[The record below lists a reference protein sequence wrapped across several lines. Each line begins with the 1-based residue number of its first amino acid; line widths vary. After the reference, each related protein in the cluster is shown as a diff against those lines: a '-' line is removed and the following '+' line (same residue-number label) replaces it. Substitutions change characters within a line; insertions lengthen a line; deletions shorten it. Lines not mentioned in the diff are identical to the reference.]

1 MTFTKSILLG
11 SGAVLMAAATAQAAD
26 LPSRKAAPVE
36 YVRVCDAYGAGF
48 FFIPG
53 TQTCL
58 RIGGRV
64 RADYAYYA
72 ASDVNGPVAAVADR
86 VGIVGGAPAV
96 IAGTAAVPAI
106 SAAGVPNVIMD
117 KDAQHTLGWEARGR
131 ISFDARTQT
140 SWGTLQ
146 TVALLR
152 LNRTSGFF
160 QNAAGTGA
168 SGTGTTLEAAFI
180 RFAGFTFGAAADNF
194 VYMPGLTYGAANWG
208 SFASGAKQIAYTHTF
223 GGGLSG
229 TIALQDYSDTG
240 NGYTADGTGLTANYV
255 HKSIPQLVARLQ
267 WTQGWGNIAL
277 MGAMARPD
285 FANNRVAG
293 TAAELYDKS
302 ASVWAIG
309 TGVTINLPMLAYGSA
324 LYLTANYANGMT
336 EYTTRFTS
344 FNRSDYSRGAGFS
357 MNHPSIVLSQDAAG
371 ADRIDTVK
379 SWNVAAM
386 LQHFWA
392 PQWRSVAF
400 VSYGSLDA
408 PANAAAPAWNGTS
421 AFGDATVMS
430 VGKQLA
436 WLPVRDFEIGV
447 EVMYSRVSQDVR
459 YSTTAAPAA
468 PVLVNSKQTD
478 GIFMG
483 RLRVE
488 RNF

>member
-72 ASDVNGPVAAVADR
+72 ASDVKTGINS
-86 VGIVGGAPAV
+86 VGVAV
-96 IAGTAAVPAI
+96 IGT
-106 SAAGVPNVIMD
+106 D
-117 KDAQHTLGWEARGR
+117 KDAQHVLGWEARGR

-168 SGTGTTLEAAFI
+168 SGTGTTLEAAFV

-240 NGYTADGTGLTANYV
+240 NGYTVDGTGLTANYV
-255 HKSIPQLVARLQ
+255 HKSIPQLVARVQ

-285 FANNRVAG
+285 FANNTTSTVA
-293 TAAELYDKS
+293 ANVFDKS
-302 ASVWAIG
+302 ASVWAVG
-309 TGVTINLPMLAYGSA
+309 TGVTINLPMLARGSA

-344 FNRSDYSRGAGFS
+344 FNRSDYSRGPGFS
-357 MNHPSIVLSQDAAG
+357 MNHPSIVLSQDAATG
-371 ADRIDTVK
+371 ADRIATVK

-386 LQHFWA
+386 LQHFWS
-392 PQWRSVAF
+392 PEYRSVAF

-408 PANAAAPAWNGTS
+408 PANAKAAAWTGTS

-430 VGKQLA
+430 VGKQFA

-459 YSTTAAPAA
+459 NQA
-468 PVLVNSKQTD
+468 LVNTKQTD